1 MIIAEIG
8 QAHDGSV
15 GILHSYID
23 ALAKTGVDVVKFQ
36 THIAGAESSEFEPF
50 RVKFSYVDSTR
61 YDYWKRMEFTWNQWK
76 EIKSHCDDVGVEFLS
91 SPFSVAAV
99 EMLDKLGV
107 KGFKV
112 GSGEVRNLL
121 MLDRIAQT
129 GKPVILSSGMSSYDE
144 LDEAFHFLVDR
155 GVEVSVMQCTTAYP
169 TPANRIGLN
178 VLNELRT
185 RYKCRVGLS
194 DHSGTIF
201 PCVAAAALGA
211 ELFEFHAVF
220 DKRMFGPDSSSSLTI
235 DEIAVLTQG
244 IRFIQESMQNPVD
257 KADISGYAEL
267 KQMFEKSLALN
278 RDLKEG
284 EVISIADLEAKK
296 PSGRGLPASDFE
308 LVIGKRVNRNIKQ
321 WSFLNADDI
330 R

>member
-1 MIIAEIG
+1 
-8 QAHDGSV
+8 
-15 GILHSYID
+15 
-23 ALAKTGVDVVKFQ
+23 
-36 THIAGAESSEFEPF
+36 
-50 RVKFSYVDSTR
+50 
-61 YDYWKRMEFTWNQWK
+61 
-76 EIKSHCDDVGVEFLS
+76 
-91 SPFSVAAV
+91 
-99 EMLDKLGV
+99 MLDKLGV